1 MLSGAPLRYR
11 PLSGFS
17 QANAPAPSRP
27 VITAVKTI
35 VDRCCFVNRSC
46 GIEPPRPSWR
56 SPEDFLPVTNVGV
69 IRRPL
74 IDPFCG
80 RHDDVKRLRP
90 ILAPRARQARDGSH
104 YGGCGPQ
111 KSDPGPNRGPRNS
124 SWGTVYD
131 SSTWRNLVAGLPSEN
146 AT

>member
-27 VITAVKTI
+27 GTTAVKTI
-35 VDRCCFVNRSC
+35 VGRCRFVNPSC
-46 GIEPPRPSWR
+46 RIKPPRPSWR

-74 IDPFCG
+74 IDPFCV
-80 RHDDVKRLRP
+80 RHDDVKRTFPTPAIHL
-90 ILAPRARQARDGSH
+90 LEQN
-104 YGGCGPQ
+104 Q
-111 KSDPGPNRGPRNS
+111 
-124 SWGTVYD
+124 
-131 SSTWRNLVAGLPSEN
+131 E
-146 AT
+146 